1 MSEFENDETI
11 DETSIRDEE
20 IAEETSVDDD
30 VTAEDEQ
37 DAEADDEAASD
48 SDSDDAEEEQGVNE
62 KLVAKVKRAE
72 NLLFRRRVS
81 LERAAEENQ
90 GKASTLVRALKLLQL
105 KPKMQQKEMAD
116 LLGMRLREL
125 DAVLADAEKKDLVGR
140 IEPEEPDMRKVVV
153 FAEDDAIERAEAA
166 ERKGE
171 DLVPGLSEEDAEQL
185 LSLLDKVIDPLVALG
200 LDEPREDRG
209 RGGFGGRG
217 GDRGGDRG
225 GFRGGRDSR
234 GGFGGR
240 GGHDN
245 RGGRGGFGGRGG
257 DRGGDRGGFRGNRDD
272 RGGRGGF
279 GGRDD
284 RGGRS
289 FDRGGD
295 RRDDRGG
302 FRGNRDD
309 RGGRSFDRNND
320 RRDDR
325 DSRGGFGGNRGGF
338 GGNRGGFGG
347 NRGSFGARDNRDSR
361 GGYGRSNGGYRGGN
375 R

>member
-240 GGHDN
+240 GGHD
-245 RGGRGGFGGRGG
+245 
-257 DRGGDRGGFRGNRDD
+257 D

>member
-240 GGHDN
+240 G
-245 RGGRGGFGGRGG
+245 
-257 DRGGDRGGFRGNRDD
+257 NRDD

>member
-11 DETSIRDEE
+11 DETSIQDEE

-37 DAEADDEAASD
+37 DAEADDEATSD

-240 GGHDN
+240 GGHDD
-245 RGGRGGFGGRGG
+245 RGGRGGRGG

-279 GGRDD
+279 GG
-284 RGGRS
+284 
-289 FDRGGD
+289 
-295 RRDDRGG
+295 
-302 FRGNRDD
+302 RDD

>member
-11 DETSIRDEE
+11 DETSIQDEE

-37 DAEADDEAASD
+37 DAEADDEATSD

-240 GGHDN
+240 GGHDD
-245 RGGRGGFGGRGG
+245 RGGRGG
-257 DRGGDRGGFRGNRDD
+257 RGGDRGGFRGNRDD

-279 GGRDD
+279 GG
-284 RGGRS
+284 
-289 FDRGGD
+289 
-295 RRDDRGG
+295 
-302 FRGNRDD
+302 RDD

>member
-11 DETSIRDEE
+11 DETSIQDEESGEE

-30 VTAEDEQ
+30 VIAEDEQ
-37 DAEADDEAASD
+37 DAEAASD

-90 GKASTLVRALKLLQL
+90 GKTSTLVRALKLLQL

-225 GFRGGRDSR
+225 GFRG
-234 GGFGGR
+234 
-240 GGHDN
+240 
-245 RGGRGGFGGRGG
+245 
-257 DRGGDRGGFRGNRDD
+257 NRDD

-325 DSRGGFGGNRGGF
+325 DSRGGNRGGF

-361 GGYGRSNGGYRGGN
+361 GGYGRGNGGYRGGN